1 MKTDKELL
9 IKSLFSLGYTLLL
22 MFAAPLVLFQAFKN
36 EGSALYSFVLQFGLV
51 LAVAAIVMGFYSIH
65 VMMNAIFG
73 ARK

>member
-36 EGSALYSFVLQFGLV
+36 EGSALYSFVLQLGLV

-73 ARK
+73 TRK